1 MIRVEPIE
9 GKLNDRYQL
18 ILSKPKTSFQEAKTS
33 FLQNPF
39 ILFLESQEKDNEFI
53 FTFEP
58 MISGPIVLSV
68 NGEAIKFKVDSI
80 KAATLKPMKPLS
92 YEAVIPFE
100 LSQENEILLNEI
112 TLSQPKLNVDLVSS
126 KTFPILPILGLLLI
140 GTLLPLLLYYL
151 KGKKKKL
158 PPKEEAL
165 ETLKTMQKKSYNS
178 PQDLYEDLTEVVRN
192 YLERTTQLPV
202 TRLTTEEFFKEA
214 SLLPSLNRATLDFF
228 LQEADKVKFA
238 KKTPS
243 SKEINA
249 AVQAAKQI
257 IR

>member
-18 ILSKPKTSFQEAKTS
+18 ILSKPKTSFKEAKTS

-140 GTLLPLLLYYL
+140 GTLLPLLLFYL
-151 KGKKKKL
+151 KGKKEKL

-165 ETLKTMQKKSYNS
+165 ETLK
-178 PQDLYEDLTEVVRN
+178 
-192 YLERTTQLPV
+192 
-202 TRLTTEEFFKEA
+202 
-214 SLLPSLNRATLDFF
+214 
-228 LQEADKVKFA
+228 
-238 KKTPS
+238 
-243 SKEINA
+243 
-249 AVQAAKQI
+249 
-257 IR
+257 